1 MKTRI
6 LAIAPYQGLKEMIN
20 EAISDRDD
28 LEMTIRIG
36 DLANGLEIVR
46 SYDLDDFDI
55 IISRGGT
62 AKMISANITI
72 PVVEIEI
79 SVYDILRAIKLA
91 ENYSNRFAI
100 IGYPAGIITGIT
112 YGLNPLFAVP
122 LMKNGAATE
131 SILFFRY
138 AFAVLLLG
146 LFLLLRKQ
154 SFRVS
159 GKQIGVLFVL
169 GLLYT
174 SSSIFLFDAY
184 EYIAS
189 GLATTLVFLYPVLVA
204 IIMVFLKVVPSW
216 PVWLAI
222 AATFGGVLIMTQSDG
237 SQTINPIG
245 VLLSIASALVY
256 ALFIVIINRSKA
268 IAGISNSLLTF
279 YALMVGAI
287 VFIGKILSSDTA
299 ITAGITTGA
308 DWLNLVGLALLPTI
322 VSTATLAIAS
332 RNIGATKASVL
343 GVFEP
348 ITAIIV
354 GTLMFGEPLTTNI
367 IVGISI
373 AMVAVTF
380 MITVTKR

>member
-1 MKTRI
+1 MK
-6 LAIAPYQGLKEMIN
+6 
-20 EAISDRDD
+20 
-28 LEMTIRIG
+28 
-36 DLANGLEIVR
+36 
-46 SYDLDDFDI
+46 
-55 IISRGGT
+55 
-62 AKMISANITI
+62 
-72 PVVEIEI
+72 
-79 SVYDILRAIKLA
+79 KLSK
-91 ENYSNRFAI
+91 NAI

-122 LMKNGAATE
+122 LMKNGAAAE

-138 AFAVLLLG
+138 SFAVLLLG
-146 LFLLLRKQ
+146 LFLMFRKQ
-154 SFRVS
+154 SFKVS

-174 SSSIFLFDAY
+174 GSSIFLFDAY

-204 IIMVFLKVVPSW
+204 IIMVFLKIVPSW

-237 SQTINPIG
+237 TQTINPIG

-268 IAGISNSLLTF
+268 IASISNTLLTF
-279 YALMVGAI
+279 YALTVGAI
-287 VFIGKILSSDTA
+287 VFIGKIIFSDTT
-299 ITAGITTGA
+299 ITAGITTGT
-308 DWLNLVGLALLPTI
+308 DWLNLIGLALFPTI

-348 ITAIIV
+348 ITAIVV
-354 GTLMFGEPLTTNI
+354 GTVMFGEPLTANI
-367 IVGISI
+367 ILGISI
-373 AMVAVTF
+373 AIVAVTF

>member
-1 MKTRI
+1 MK
-6 LAIAPYQGLKEMIN
+6 
-20 EAISDRDD
+20 
-28 LEMTIRIG
+28 
-36 DLANGLEIVR
+36 
-46 SYDLDDFDI
+46 
-55 IISRGGT
+55 
-62 AKMISANITI
+62 
-72 PVVEIEI
+72 
-79 SVYDILRAIKLA
+79 KLSK
-91 ENYSNRFAI
+91 NAI

-138 AFAVLLLG
+138 FFAVLLLG
-146 LFLLLRKQ
+146 LFLMLRKQ
-154 SFRVS
+154 SFKVS

-174 SSSIFLFDAY
+174 SSSVFLFEAY

-237 SQTINPIG
+237 TQTINPFG

-256 ALFIVIINRSKA
+256 ALFIVIINRSKV
-268 IAGISNSLLTF
+268 IAGISNTLLTF
-279 YALMVGAI
+279 YALTVGAI
-287 VFIGKILSSDTA
+287 VFVGKIISSDTA
-299 ITAGITTGA
+299 ITAGITTSA